1 MLVYCPVKWIIYI
14 YIYRERERERE
25 EEEEE
30 EEEEEIGPTLW
41 STGAAYVDEKL
52 SGCWCFMQLVCSII
66 QFHSMINGVFL

>member
-1 MLVYCPVKWIIYI
+1 MDYIYI
-14 YIYRERERERE
+14 YIYIYIKRER
-25 EEEEE
+25 EEE

>member
-1 MLVYCPVKWIIYI
+1 MDFIYI
-14 YIYRERERERE
+14 YIYIERERERERE
-25 EEEEE
+25 EE
-30 EEEEEIGPTLW
+30 IGPSLW